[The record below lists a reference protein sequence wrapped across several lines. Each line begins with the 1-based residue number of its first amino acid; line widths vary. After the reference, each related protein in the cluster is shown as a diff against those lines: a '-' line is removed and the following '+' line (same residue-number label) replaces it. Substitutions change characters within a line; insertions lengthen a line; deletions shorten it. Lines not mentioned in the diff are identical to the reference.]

1 MYATEYK
8 INKPFIKHLEFSI
21 SIFNITKL
29 LRKQCNKISLLSKID
44 GIMYLVSHDYQF
56 LYFWIKIMS
65 IDLFK
70 KVNVWFQIMVISCSK
85 IYSMAHLNSGY
96 C

>member
-29 LRKQCNKISLLSKID
+29 LRKQYIKVSLLSKID

-70 KVNVWFQIMVISCSK
+70 KVNV
-85 IYSMAHLNSGY
+85 
-96 C
+96 